1 MEEIFHKKKLWLLL
15 SAVLAIVVALVIS
28 IGFQSLL
35 IWGGD
40 LLFSG
45 LGIVLNS
52 AIALLVISPLLIGV
66 CISDKFP
73 PLLKGMALI
82 LFAIMGIYTSIV
94 WFFNWYSFIG
104 CLAILLYGL
113 YKMDKAG
120 AKQVILHGFCG
131 MILFYCISVYYAMLI
146 NGVSPEIG
154 DVGIKLLW
162 AVTAVICLKP
172 CREFMTACRGMH

>member
-1 MEEIFHKKKLWLLL
+1 MEEIFHKKKLWLSL

-35 IWGGD
+35 IWVGD
-40 LLFSG
+40 LLFAG
-45 LGIVLNS
+45 FGIVLDT
-52 AIALLVISPLLIGV
+52 AFALLVISPLLIGV

-113 YKMDKAG
+113 YKMGRAG
-120 AKQVILHGFCG
+120 AKRVILHGFCG
-131 MILFYCISVYYAMLI
+131 MILVYCISVYYAMLI

-154 DVGIKLLW
+154 DVGINILW
-162 AVTAVICLKP
+162 GVAAAICLKP
-172 CREFMTACRGMH
+172 CMDFMIACNAT